1 MLRIV
6 QYDMGGGEKEMN
18 VLVVDDDREIVD
30 SICIFLS
37 GEGYK
42 ALKAYDGIEALD
54 ILSENEVHLM
64 ILDIMMPKLN
74 GIKTLMKLR
83 ESRNIP
89 VILLSAKSEDA
100 DKIFGLTAGADDYV
114 TKPFNP
120 SELMARVKS
129 QLRRYTTL
137 GSIGKQNG
145 EIVIDGLSVN
155 TESKTVKVDGEPVR
169 LTPVEYK
176 ILELLVRNRGRVFS
190 AEDIYSNVWNEQSA
204 VSDNTIAVHVRHI
217 REKIEINPKEPKYL
231 KVVWGIGYKI
241 D

>member
-1 MLRIV
+1 
-6 QYDMGGGEKEMN
+6 MN

-30 SICIFLS
+30 SISIFLS
-37 GEGYK
+37 GEGYQ

-74 GIKTLMKLR
+74 GIKTLLKLR

-155 TESKTVKVDGEPVR
+155 TESKIVKVDGEAVR

-190 AEDIYSNVWNEQSA
+190 VEDIYSNVWNERNI
-204 VSDNTIAVHVRHI
+204 VGDNTIAVHVRHI

>member
-1 MLRIV
+1 MMIR
-6 QYDMGGGEKEMN
+6 GGENMN
-18 VLVVDDDREIVD
+18 VLVVDDDKEIVE
-30 SICIFLS
+30 SISIFLS

-42 ALKAYDGIEALD
+42 PLKAYDGMEALD
-54 ILSENEVHLM
+54 ILSESQVHLM
-64 ILDIMMPKLN
+64 ILDIMMPRLD
-74 GIKTLMKLR
+74 GIRTLMKLR

-100 DKIFGLTAGADDYV
+100 DKILGLTAGADDYV

-129 QLRRYTTL
+129 QLRRYTQL

-145 EIVIDGLSVN
+145 EIVIDGLCVN
-155 TESKTVKVDGEPVR
+155 TESKTVKVDGEAVR

-190 AEDIYSNVWNEQSA
+190 AEDIYSNVWNEQNA
-204 VSDNTIAVHVRHI
+204 VGDNTIAVHVRHI
-217 REKIEINPKEPKYL
+217 REKIEINPREPRYL

-241 D
+241 E

>member
-1 MLRIV
+1 
-6 QYDMGGGEKEMN
+6 MN
-18 VLVVDDDREIVD
+18 VLVVDDDKEIVE
-30 SICIFLS
+30 SISIFLS
-37 GEGYK
+37 GEGYR
-42 ALKAYDGIEALD
+42 ALKAYDGLEALD
-54 ILSENEVHLM
+54 IMSENQVHLM
-64 ILDIMMPKLN
+64 ILDIMMPRLD

-100 DKIFGLTAGADDYV
+100 DKILGLTAGADDYV

-129 QLRRYTTL
+129 QLRRYTQL

-145 EIVIDGLSVN
+145 EIVVDGLCVN
-155 TESKTVKVDGEPVR
+155 TESKTVKVDGEAVR

-176 ILELLVRNRGRVFS
+176 ILELLIRNRGRVFS
-190 AEDIYSNVWNEQSA
+190 AEDIYSNVWNEQNA
-204 VSDNTIAVHVRHI
+204 VGDNTIAVHVRHI
-217 REKIEINPKEPKYL
+217 REKIEINPREPRYL

-241 D
+241 E

>member
-1 MLRIV
+1 
-6 QYDMGGGEKEMN
+6 MN

-30 SICIFLS
+30 SISIFLS

-42 ALKAYDGIEALD
+42 AIKAYDGIEALD
-54 ILSENEVHLM
+54 ALSENEVHLM
-64 ILDIMMPKLN
+64 ILDIMMPKLD

-89 VILLSAKSEDA
+89 VILLSAKSEDT

-155 TESKTVKVDGEPVR
+155 TESKTVKVDGESVR

>member
-1 MLRIV
+1 M
-6 QYDMGGGEKEMN
+6 YDMGGGEKEMN

-30 SICIFLS
+30 SISIFLS

-42 ALKAYDGIEALD
+42 AFKAHDGIEALET
-54 ILSENEVHLM
+54 LSENEVHLM
-64 ILDIMMPKLN
+64 ILDIMMPKLD

-100 DKIFGLTAGADDYV
+100 DKILGLTAGADDYV

-155 TESKTVKVDGEPVR
+155 TESKTVKVDGEAVR

-176 ILELLVRNRGRVFS
+176 ILELLARNRGRVFS
-190 AEDIYSNVWNEQSA
+190 TEDIYSNVWNEQSA

>member
-1 MLRIV
+1 
-6 QYDMGGGEKEMN
+6 MN

-30 SICIFLS
+30 SISIFLS

-64 ILDIMMPKLN
+64 ILDIMMPKLD

-89 VILLSAKSEDA
+89 VILLSAKSEDT

-145 EIVIDGLSVN
+145 EIVIDGLCVN
-155 TESKTVKVDGEPVR
+155 TESKTVKVDGENVR

-190 AEDIYSNVWNEQSA
+190 AEDIYSNVWNEQNI
-204 VSDNTIAVHVRHI
+204 VGDNTIAVHVRHI

-231 KVVWGIGYKI
+231 KVVWGIGYMI

>member
-1 MLRIV
+1 
-6 QYDMGGGEKEMN
+6 MN
-18 VLVVDDDREIVD
+18 ILVVDDDREIVD
-30 SICIFLS
+30 SIGIFLS

-42 ALKAYDGIEALD
+42 VLKAYDGIEALD
-54 ILSENEVHLM
+54 ILSGNEVHLM
-64 ILDIMMPKLN
+64 ILDIMMPKLD

-100 DKIFGLTAGADDYV
+100 DKILGLTAGADDYV

-120 SELMARVKS
+120 SELVARVKS

-145 EIVIDGLSVN
+145 EIVIDGLVVN
-155 TESKTVKVDGEPVR
+155 TENKTVKVDGEDVR
-169 LTPVEYK
+169 LTPIEYK

-190 AEDIYSNVWNEQSA
+190 AEDIYSNVWNEET
-204 VSDNTIAVHVRHI
+204 VVGDNTIAVHIRHI

>member
-1 MLRIV
+1 
-6 QYDMGGGEKEMN
+6 MN

-30 SICIFLS
+30 SISIFLS
-37 GEGYK
+37 GEGYQ

-74 GIKTLMKLR
+74 GIKTLLKLR

-145 EIVIDGLSVN
+145 EIVIDGLSVD
-155 TESKTVKVDGEPVR
+155 TESKIVKVDGEAVR

-190 AEDIYSNVWNEQSA
+190 VEDIYSNVWNERNI
-204 VSDNTIAVHVRHI
+204 VGDNTIAVHVRHI

>member
-1 MLRIV
+1 
-6 QYDMGGGEKEMN
+6 MN

-30 SICIFLS
+30 SISIFLS
-37 GEGYK
+37 GEGYQ

-74 GIKTLMKLR
+74 GIKTLLKLR

-155 TESKTVKVDGEPVR
+155 TESKIVMVDGEAVR

-190 AEDIYSNVWNEQSA
+190 VEDIYSNVWNERNI
-204 VSDNTIAVHVRHI
+204 VGDNTIAVHVRHI

>member
-1 MLRIV
+1 
-6 QYDMGGGEKEMN
+6 MN

-30 SICIFLS
+30 SISIFLS

-42 ALKAYDGIEALD
+42 ALKAYDGVEALD

-64 ILDIMMPKLN
+64 ILDIMMPKLD

-89 VILLSAKSEDA
+89 VILLSAKSEDT

-145 EIVIDGLSVN
+145 EIVIDGLCVN
-155 TESKTVKVDGEPVR
+155 TESKTVKVDGENVR

-190 AEDIYSNVWNEQSA
+190 AEDIYSNVWNEQNI
-204 VSDNTIAVHVRHI
+204 VGDNTIAVHVRHI

>member
-1 MLRIV
+1 
-6 QYDMGGGEKEMN
+6 MN

-42 ALKAYDGIEALD
+42 ALNAYDGIEALD

-176 ILELLVRNRGRVFS
+176 ILELLVRNRGHVFS

>member
-1 MLRIV
+1 M
-6 QYDMGGGEKEMN
+6 MN

-30 SICIFLS
+30 SISIFLS
-37 GEGYK
+37 GEGYT
-42 ALKAYDGIEALD
+42 ALKAYNGIEALD
-54 ILSENEVHLM
+54 VLSENEVHLM
-64 ILDIMMPKLN
+64 ILDIMMPKLD

-120 SELMARVKS
+120 SELMARVRS

-145 EIVIDGLSVN
+145 EIVIDGLCVN
-155 TESKTVKVDGEPVR
+155 TESKTVKVDGESVR

-190 AEDIYSNVWNEQSA
+190 SEDIYSNVWNGQSI
-204 VSDNTIAVHVRHI
+204 VGDNTIAVHVRHI

>member
-1 MLRIV
+1 
-6 QYDMGGGEKEMN
+6 MN

-30 SICIFLS
+30 SISIFLS

-42 ALKAYDGIEALD
+42 AIKAYDGIEALD
-54 ILSENEVHLM
+54 ALSENEVHLM
-64 ILDIMMPKLN
+64 ILDVMMPKLD

-89 VILLSAKSEDA
+89 VILLSAKSEDN

-120 SELMARVKS
+120 SELMARVRS

-137 GSIGKQNG
+137 GSICKQNG
-145 EIVIDGLSVN
+145 EIVIDGLCVN
-155 TESKTVKVDGEPVR
+155 TESRTVKVDGEDVR
-169 LTPVEYK
+169 LTPIEYK

-190 AEDIYSNVWNEQSA
+190 ADDIYSNVWNEQT
-204 VSDNTIAVHVRHI
+204 VVGDNTIAVHVRHI